1 MSSSI
6 PVIST
11 GSILL
16 YSGSTSP
23 NEYNLLG
30 DYYLLCDGRELS
42 IYSYPTLFSVINTT
56 YGGSDISF
64 NLPDLSVCFP
74 IMSANEPLNSKGGSQ
89 NATIN
94 ALPSHTHYISNN
106 SYTLSDHE
114 HNIQSSFQGQSNY
127 LSTSNTSHNQFGGS
141 PPPWEN
147 TNNANYNAQ
156 TVTLTDASLNTGS
169 TFGNN
174 NSSQDSI
181 PTQNS
186 YLTLNYIIKVLP

>member
-23 NEYNLLG
+23 NE
-30 DYYLLCDGRELS
+30 YYLLCDGRELS

-64 NLPDLSVCFP
+64 NLPDLSGCFP
-74 IMSANEPLNSKGGSQ
+74 IMSVNEPLNSKGGSQ

-94 ALPSHTHYISNN
+94 ALPSHTHNISNN

-114 HNIQSSFQGQSNY
+114 HSIQSSFGGQSNY
-127 LSTSNTSHNQFGGS
+127 LSTSNVSRNQYGGS
-141 PPPWEN
+141 PAPPWEN

-156 TVTLTDASLNTGS
+156 TVTLTDANLNTGS

-174 NSSQDSI
+174 NSSQDLI
-181 PTQNS
+181 PAQNT

>member
-23 NEYNLLG
+23 NEY
-30 DYYLLCDGRELS
+30 YLLCDGRELS
-42 IYSYPTLFSVINTT
+42 IYSYPTLFSVINIT

-64 NLPDLSVCFP
+64 NLPDLSGCFP
-74 IMSANEPLNSKGGSQ
+74 IMSANEALNSKGGSQ

-94 ALPSHTHYISNN
+94 ALPSHTHNISNN

-114 HNIQSSFQGQSNY
+114 HSIQSSFGGQSNY
-127 LSTSNTSHNQFGGS
+127 LSTSNISRNQYGGD
-141 PPPWEN
+141 PPPWER

-156 TVTLTDASLNTGS
+156 TVTLTDANLNTGS

>member
-23 NEYNLLG
+23 NEY
-30 DYYLLCDGRELS
+30 YLLCDGRELS
-42 IYSYPTLFSVINTT
+42 IYSYPSLFSVINTT

-74 IMSANEPLNSKGGSQ
+74 IMSTNEPLNSKGGSQ

-94 ALPSHTHYISNN
+94 ALPSHTHNISNN

-114 HNIQSSFQGQSNY
+114 HNIQSSFEGQSNY
-127 LSTSNTSHNQFGGS
+127 LSTSNTSPNQNGGD
-141 PPPWEN
+141 PPPWER

-156 TVTLTDASLNTGS
+156 TVTLTDANLNTGS